1 MTVLEEGKISSLQ
14 IFFMVTGFT
23 LGSSVLFPPGSG
35 ISHDNWLAAIWGLTE
50 GILFALIYLALA
62 NRFPGKTLIEI
73 ADLVWGPYL
82 GKLFSVIFLFYLF
95 HLGSL
100 VITNAMDFIKFTLL
114 PVTPTSVFILFGIL
128 ICTVAASAGVEVLAR
143 SITILVIL
151 AIAAFFL
158 VDVML
163 IPQFKLVNLQPILET
178 PLLKLLAA
186 GHGAAMFPFG
196 EAVAFLMII
205 PFLNAPRKCRSA
217 VITGLI
223 FAGLVLTVA
232 IIRNTGVLGA
242 TANYHLYPSYSASS
256 LISVGE
262 VFTRVEIL
270 IGINFLNTVFIKIT
284 ILIYAVMMGTA
295 QLCKLK
301 SYRTLT
307 IPVWILIS
315 LLGIHNFTN
324 VPENLEFANKIYP
337 FYALPF
343 QVGIPLFTWMVA
355 LIRKLPREGS

>member
-1 MTVLEEGKISSLQ
+1 
-14 IFFMVTGFT
+14 
-23 LGSSVLFPPGSG
+23 
-35 ISHDNWLAAIWGLTE
+35 
-50 GILFALIYLALA
+50 
-62 NRFPGKTLIEI
+62 
-73 ADLVWGPYL
+73 
-82 GKLFSVIFLFYLF
+82 
-95 HLGSL
+95 
-100 VITNAMDFIKFTLL
+100 
-114 PVTPTSVFILFGIL
+114 
-128 ICTVAASAGVEVLAR
+128 
-143 SITILVIL
+143 
-151 AIAAFFL
+151 L

-163 IPQFKLVNLQPILET
+163 LPQFKLVNLQPVLET

-186 GHGAAMFPFG
+186 GHRAAAFPFG

-205 PFLNAPRKCRSA
+205 PFLNAPRKSRSA
-217 VITGLI
+217 VVTGLI

-232 IIRNTGVLGA
+232 IIRDIGVLGA
-242 TANYHLYPSYSASS
+242 AVDYFLYPSYSASR
-256 LISVGE
+256 LINVGE

-270 IGINFLNTVFIKIT
+270 MGITFLSTVFIKVA
-284 ILIYAVMMGTA
+284 ILIYSLMLGTA

-324 VPENLEFANKIYP
+324 VTENLEFINKIYP

-343 QVGIPLFTWMVA
+343 EVGIPLFTLVAA